1 MKNLKEDRRKILTL
15 ILIFSVILIFI
26 YKIAQDKNLN
36 SQQDII
42 FFKLFNSNYSKKDG
56 EKSKQYKMKIDK
68 ENTYY
73 KTTLSLLQTVDKTT
87 MVNEKI
93 KPGVKGKFYIIL
105 SSNKNLKYEIQILD
119 KNIKPK
125 NFNFNIK
132 QAKGLILLGEIKKI
146 PIEWEWIY
154 ESDENQDIQDT
165 KDGENLRKY
174 EFQICTIG
182 S

>member
-36 SQQDII
+36 PQQDII
-42 FFKLFNSNYSKKDG
+42 FFKLFNSTYSKKDD
-56 EKSKQYKMKIDK
+56 EKSKQYKIKINK

-73 KTTLSLLQTVDKTT
+73 KTILNLLQTVDKTT

-105 SSNKNLKYEIQILD
+105 SSNKDLKYEIQILD
-119 KNIKPK
+119 KNSKPK

>member
-56 EKSKQYKMKIDK
+56 EKSKQYKIKIDK

-73 KTTLSLLQTVDKTT
+73 KKT
-87 MVNEKI
+87 
-93 KPGVKGKFYIIL
+93 
-105 SSNKNLKYEIQILD
+105 
-119 KNIKPK
+119 
-125 NFNFNIK
+125 
-132 QAKGLILLGEIKKI
+132 
-146 PIEWEWIY
+146 
-154 ESDENQDIQDT
+154 
-165 KDGENLRKY
+165 
-174 EFQICTIG
+174 
-182 S
+182 

>member
-1 MKNLKEDRRKILTL
+1 MKNLKEDRRKILIL
-15 ILIFSVILIFI
+15 ILIFSVILIFM

-42 FFKLFNSNYSKKDG
+42 FFKLFNSNYSKKDS
-56 EKSKQYKMKIDK
+56 EKSKQYKIKIDK
-68 ENTYY
+68 ENAYY
-73 KTTLSLLQTVDKTT
+73 KTTVNLLQTIDKTT
-87 MVNEKI
+87 MINEKI
-93 KPGVKGKFYIIL
+93 KPGVKGKFNIIL
-105 SSNKNLKYEIQILD
+105 SSNKDLKYEIQILD
-119 KNIKPK
+119 KNLKPK

-132 QAKGLILLGEIKKI
+132 QSKGSILLGEIKNI

>member
-1 MKNLKEDRRKILTL
+1 MKNLNEDRRKILTL

-56 EKSKQYKMKIDK
+56 EKSKQYKIKIDK

-87 MVNEKI
+87 MINEI
-93 KPGVKGKFYIIL
+93 FKPGVKGKFYIIL
-105 SSNKNLKYEIQILD
+105 S
-119 KNIKPK
+119 
-125 NFNFNIK
+125 
-132 QAKGLILLGEIKKI
+132 
-146 PIEWEWIY
+146 
-154 ESDENQDIQDT
+154 
-165 KDGENLRKY
+165 
-174 EFQICTIG
+174 
-182 S
+182 

>member
-1 MKNLKEDRRKILTL
+1 
-15 ILIFSVILIFI
+15 
-26 YKIAQDKNLN
+26 
-36 SQQDII
+36 
-42 FFKLFNSNYSKKDG
+42 
-56 EKSKQYKMKIDK
+56 
-68 ENTYY
+68 
-73 KTTLSLLQTVDKTT
+73 

-132 QAKGLILLGEIKKI
+132 KAKGLILLGEIKKI

>member
-36 SQQDII
+36 PQQDII
-42 FFKLFNSNYSKKDG
+42 FFKLFNSNYSKKDD
-56 EKSKQYKMKIDK
+56 EKSKQYKIKINK

-73 KTTLSLLQTVDKTT
+73 KTILNLLQTVDKTT

-105 SSNKNLKYEIQILD
+105 SSNKDLKYEIQILD
-119 KNIKPK
+119 KNSKPK